1 MKRYQTSA
9 PPKKKK
15 GSENRS
21 FLSHNCHFYFKAWPA
36 VVRTR
41 QEGKVSHILVFNFTA
56 SAGVESNLTLRMR
69 LTVSPKNVWDR
80 ISPFAANKKIHFVWE
95 KEEATTFSGLLRQ
108 LQLLVIDALKNIFTQ
123 LLHFFSET
131 AGKGVSQCRPVSPF
145 QFLLLYLRKNLSKN
159 ILQAFKCSSSPPTV
173 TPCQALETMTSEFM

>member
-1 MKRYQTSA
+1 MHRQR
-9 PPKKKK
+9 KKS

-21 FLSHNCHFYFKAWPA
+21 LLSHNCHFYFKAWPA

-69 LTVSPKNVWDR
+69 LMVSPKNVWDR

-95 KEEATTFSGLLRQ
+95 KEEATTFTGLLRQ
-108 LQLLVIDALKNIFTQ
+108 LQLLVIDALKIYSRSCLIFSVKQPVKESRSVAPFPHSSFCCFISGKTCQ
-123 LLHFFSET
+123 KIYYKPSNAVLAHLLSLH
-131 AGKGVSQCRPVSPF
+131 VR
-145 QFLLLYLRKNLSKN
+145 R
-159 ILQAFKCSSSPPTV
+159 
-173 TPCQALETMTSEFM
+173 

>member
-9 PPKKKK
+9 PPEKKK

-21 FLSHNCHFYFKAWPA
+21 FLSHNCHFYFEAWPA

-41 QEGKVSHILVFNFTA
+41 QEGTVSHILVFNFTA

-95 KEEATTFSGLLRQ
+95 KEEATTFTGLLRQ
-108 LQLLVIDALKNIFTQ
+108 LQLLVIDALKIYSRSCLIFSVKQRVKECRSVAPFLHSSFCCFIPGKTCQ
-123 LLHFFSET
+123 KIYYKPSNAVLAHLLSLH
-131 AGKGVSQCRPVSPF
+131 VR
-145 QFLLLYLRKNLSKN
+145 R
-159 ILQAFKCSSSPPTV
+159 
-173 TPCQALETMTSEFM
+173 